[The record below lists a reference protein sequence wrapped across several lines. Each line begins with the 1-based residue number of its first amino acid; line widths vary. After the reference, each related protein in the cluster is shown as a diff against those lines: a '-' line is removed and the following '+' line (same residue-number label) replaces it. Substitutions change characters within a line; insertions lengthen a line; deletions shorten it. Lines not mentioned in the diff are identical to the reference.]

1 MAILS
6 TKLQLMNVRTGEEH
20 VVRPVG
26 SLREPRLLGRFG
38 QNQVAELAIGT
49 RLMLGRHT
57 QNDIHLIDREVSKFH
72 AVIERRGKSFFLRD
86 LKSSNGSYVNKS
98 RVSDVQLNDGDEIR
112 LGNSRFIFRAGEVAT
127 AKHAGVMVV
136 GAGMS
141 QPAVLA
147 EIEAKETVLFR
158 PLEQHDDLQT
168 LKQDYEKLRIANEF
182 HRLVGMEPDFDSL
195 LKKILHVA
203 FQLLSADNAVLFLF
217 DSERKLRPKAV
228 YQKKEGEEEVVVSQ
242 TLLER
247 VVETQQA
254 VLTADAVLD
263 SRFAAS
269 DSIVAQ
275 GIRSAMA
282 VPLLSKSELKGV
294 LFCDTRERVNAFSE
308 KDLRLLSSI
317 AWQAAV
323 SLENAELMEKISK
336 EAVTRAELSRFLSP
350 AVAEMVIKGDVK
362 ELRRG
367 VSAEVTTLFADIR
380 GFTSLAEEETPEKV
394 VAMLNEFFSAMADIV
409 FRFDGTLDKF
419 IGDCIMAV
427 WGPPSPHKDDAGRAL
442 SAALEMQDTVT
453 QLNAQRKKAQ
463 LPQLFVGIGVNTG
476 QAIVGYMGSTKRHE
490 FTAIGDAVNVASRLC
505 SLAKGGEILT
515 TAYTLEK
522 AHGSFVAEPMAV
534 VHIRGKEKGVDTY
547 RVLGLAEG

>member
-1 MAILS
+1 M
-6 TKLQLMNVRTGEEH
+6 GH
-20 VVRPVG
+20 
-26 SLREPRLLGRFG
+26 FG
-38 QNQVAELAIGT
+38 QDQIAEVAIGFK
-49 RLMLGRHT
+49 LALGRHT
-57 QNDIHLIDREVSKFH
+57 QNDIQLLDREVSKLH
-72 AVIERRGKSFFLRD
+72 AIIERRGKLFFLRD
-86 LKSSNGSYVNKS
+86 LNSSNGSFVNGRK
-98 RVSDVQLNDGDEIR
+98 VNELQLADGDEIV
-112 LGNSRFIFRAGEVAT
+112 LGNSWFIFRSGEVSVPT
-127 AKHAGVMVV
+127 HAGVMVV
-136 GAGMS
+136 DADATQS
-141 QPAVLA
+141 SVVA

-217 DSERKLRPKAV
+217 DSAHKLRPKAV
-228 YQKKEGEEEVVVSQ
+228 YRKKEGDTEEVVISQ

-247 VVETQQA
+247 VVKTQQA

-263 SRFAAS
+263 SRFSAS

-282 VPLLSKSELKGV
+282 VPLLSKNELKGV

-350 AVAEMVIKGDVK
+350 AVAEMVIRGEVK
-362 ELRRG
+362 ELRQG
-367 VSAEVTTLFADIR
+367 VSTEVTTLFADIR

-394 VAMLNEFFSAMADIV
+394 VAMLNVFFSAMAEIV
-409 FRFDGTLDKF
+409 FRFEGTLDKF

-427 WGPPSPHKDDAGRAL
+427 WGPPSLHKDDARRAL
-442 SAALEMQDTVT
+442 SAALEMQDTIAK
-453 QLNAQRKKAQ
+453 LNAQREETQ
-463 LPQLFVGIGVNTG
+463 LPRLLVGIGVNTG
-476 QAIVGYMGSTKRHE
+476 QAIVGYMGSSKRHE
-490 FTAIGDAVNVASRLC
+490 FTAVGDAVNVASRLC
-505 SLAKGGEILT
+505 NLAKGGEILT
-515 TAYTLEK
+515 TSNTLEK
-522 AHGSFVAEPMAV
+522 ACEGFVAEPMAV
-534 VHIRGKEKGVDTY
+534 VQVRGKEKGVDTY

>member
-1 MAILS
+1 
-6 TKLQLMNVRTGEEH
+6 
-20 VVRPVG
+20 
-26 SLREPRLLGRFG
+26 LGKFG
-38 QNQVAELAIGT
+38 QNQIAELAIGP
-49 RLMLGRHT
+49 RLTLGRHT
-57 QNDIHLIDREVSKFH
+57 QNDIHLTDREVSKFH
-72 AVIERRGKSFFLRD
+72 AMIERRGNFFFLRD
-86 LKSSNGSYVNKS
+86 LKSSNGSFVNGH
-98 RVSDVQLNDGDEIR
+98 RVSDAQLEDGDEIL
-112 LGNSRFIFRAGEVAT
+112 LGNSWFIFRAEEVSVP
-127 AKHAGVMVV
+127 KHAGVMVV
-136 GAGMS
+136 DADVTQS
-141 QPAVLA
+141 AVLA
-147 EIEAKETVLFR
+147 EIEAKGTTLFR
-158 PLEQHDDLQT
+158 PLEQYDDLQT

-182 HRLVGMEPDFDSL
+182 HRLVGMEPDFDNL
-195 LKKILHVA
+195 LKKILQVA
-203 FQLLSADNAVLFLF
+203 FQLMSADNAVLFLF
-217 DSERKLRPKAV
+217 DSEHKLRPKAV
-228 YQKKEGEEEVVVSQ
+228 YQKDEGAEEEVVVSQ

-263 SRFAAS
+263 SRFSAS

-308 KDLRLLSSI
+308 KDLQLLSSI

-367 VSAEVTTLFADIR
+367 VSAEVSTLFADIR

-427 WGPPSPHKDDAGRAL
+427 WGPPSPHKDDASRAL
-442 SAALEMQDTVT
+442 SAALEMQHTVSKLNT
-453 QLNAQRKKAQ
+453 QREKTQ

-476 QAIVGYMGSTKRHE
+476 PAIVGYMGSTKRHE

-505 SLAKGGEILT
+505 NLAKGGEILT
-515 TAYTLEK
+515 TASTLEK
-522 AHGSFVAEPMAV
+522 ACGSFVAEPIAV

-547 RVLGLAEG
+547 RVLGLAKG

>member
-1 MAILS
+1 MSI
-6 TKLQLMNVRTGEEH
+6 KTGKKH
-20 VVRPVG
+20 VVQQVG
-26 SLREPRLLGRFG
+26 SLTEPRLLGRFW
-38 QNQVAELAIGT
+38 QNQIAELAIGP
-49 RLMLGRHT
+49 RLTLGRHT
-57 QNDIHLIDREVSKFH
+57 QNDIQLIDREVSKFH
-72 AVIERRGKSFFLRD
+72 AMIERRGSAFFLRD
-86 LKSSNGSYVNKS
+86 LQSSNGSFVNGH
-98 RVSDVQLNDGDEIR
+98 RVSHVQLEDGDEIV
-112 LGNSRFIFRAGEVAT
+112 LGNSWFIFRFGEIPAP
-127 AKHAGVMVV
+127 KHAGVMVV
-136 GAGMS
+136 DAS
-141 QPAVLA
+141 ATQSSVVA
-147 EIEAKETVLFR
+147 EIETKETVLFR

-195 LKKILHVA
+195 LKKILQVA

-217 DSERKLRPKAV
+217 DSEHKLKPKAV
-228 YQKKEGEEEVVVSQ
+228 YQKGSEAEVVVSQ

-247 VVETQQA
+247 VVETRQA
-254 VLTADAVLD
+254 VLTADAILD
-263 SRFAAS
+263 SRFSAS
-269 DSIVAQ
+269 DSIVAH

-282 VPLLSKSELKGV
+282 VPLLSKGELKGV

-323 SLENAELMEKISK
+323 SLENAELMEKISR

-350 AVAEMVIKGDVK
+350 AVAEMVIRGDVK
-362 ELRRG
+362 ELRTG

-409 FRFDGTLDKF
+409 FCFEGTLDKF

-427 WGPPSPHKDDAGRAL
+427 WGPPSPHKDDACRAL
-442 SAALEMQDTVT
+442 SAALEMQSAVA
-453 QLNAQRKKAQ
+453 QLNAQRKEAG
-463 LPQLFVGIGVNTG
+463 LPKLLVGIGVNTG

-505 SLAKGGEILT
+505 NLAKGGEILT
-515 TAYTLEK
+515 TSNTLEK
-522 AHGSFVAEPMAV
+522 AGGKFVAEPMSV
-534 VHIRGKEKGVDTY
+534 VHVRGKEKGVDAY
-547 RVLGLAEG
+547 RMLGFAEG